1 MNESEQYLIVTN
13 NPQINEIRLK
23 DFFKVIFMPGEVKA
37 VLSYCSRLLQEDDMM
52 LVSDIMGGRRAR
64 VFPYLTAF
72 LRKKVGNENNER
84 DWFRIIDYQMLD
96 EGRREVYLAYNE
108 EWKEDFM
115 ILDRSL
121 SETVIRSLNGI
132 LP

>member
-64 VFPYLTAF
+64 AFPYLTAF

-84 DWFRIIDYQMLD
+84 DWFRIIDYQRLD